1 MSLIQGKLN
10 ELKQIL
16 MVTRVNGPQ
25 TTTIK
30 DVIVTYQTEEI
41 DLPKCEVGDEDL

>member
-1 MSLIQGKLN
+1 
-10 ELKQIL
+10 

-30 DVIVTYQTEEI
+30 DIVVTQQTEEI
-41 DLPKCEVGDEDL
+41 DLPKSEVGDEDL